1 MALASGTR
9 VGIYEVTA
17 KIGEGGMGEVYQA
30 RDTTLDRDVALKVL
44 PEAFTAD
51 PDRLA
56 RFQREAKVLASLNHS
71 NIGAIYGLEAAGETQ
86 ALVLELIEGPT
97 LADRIAEGPIPVDEA
112 LNIANQIAEALEAA
126 HEQGIVHRDLK
137 PANVKVK
144 ADGTV
149 KVLDFGLAK
158 AVSPDASGASATTS
172 ATMSLTASATQ
183 MGMVIGT
190 AAYMAPE
197 QARGKSVDQRADV
210 WAFAV
215 VLFEMLSGQRVFHG
229 DDVSLTLAKVLEG
242 QPKWDALPSSVPP
255 RVANLLRRCLEKNPK
270 QRMHAVGDVRLGL
283 DGAFETPVERG
294 ANGATVSTTGV
305 WRQPVPLAL
314 CGVAL
319 LGLGALVTW
328 SVLGVNQ
335 SEPNSVVRFS
345 VPVGPEQVFTST
357 GRHLVALSPDG
368 TELIYQADGQLYRR
382 RFDQLEATAIPG
394 TSEGGGRS
402 PFVSPDGEW
411 IGFWAGGQ
419 LKKVA
424 MSGGA
429 AVNLCDVENPWGV
442 SWGTG
447 DTVLF
452 GQGAAG
458 IWQVPGT
465 GGTPEVVI
473 TVESGEMAHGP
484 QMLPDGDS
492 VLFTLRPA
500 GTSSWDG
507 AQIVAQSL
515 ETSER
520 VVLVEGGRDAR
531 YVETGHLVYALN
543 GVLFSVVFD
552 PGELEV
558 HGGPVPLVENVD
570 QTDLTGASHFAL
582 AANGTLVYVRGGGGI
597 GGNRSLVWVDQRGDE
612 ELLMAPPAPYDSPRL
627 SPDGRYIALE
637 VEGENTDVIV
647 YDLQRDTP
655 TRLTFAAGRDGFPLW
670 TPDGRRIVFSSDR
683 GSGGV
688 LTLFSK
694 SADGT
699 GQAEQLTASDVA
711 MMPEAWADDGQTL
724 VAQIN
729 RGDPGLQVIHVGTD
743 GGDEELLNTEFV
755 EVYSDVSPDGNW
767 IAYMSDE
774 SGQFEVYA
782 RPFPDVDGGR
792 WQISRAGGLAPRWAP
807 DGRALYFFSE
817 NSTEMMVAA
826 VETEPTFSPGN
837 PESLFSLG
845 GYRGPAPGRA
855 RPFDISSDGERFLMI
870 KPTLM
875 ANESGDSSHIVV
887 IENWFEEL
895 KDRVP
900 LP

>member
-1 MALASGTR
+1 MALVSGTR
-9 VGIYEVTA
+9 VGVYEVAA

-56 RFQREAKVLASLNHS
+56 RFQREAKVLASLNHP
-71 NIGAIYGLEAAGETQ
+71 NIGAIHGLESTEDTQ

-97 LADRIAEGPIPVDEA
+97 LADRIAEGPISVDEA

-144 ADGTV
+144 PDGTV

-158 AVSPDASGASATTS
+158 AVSSDASGASATTS

-242 QPKWDALPSSVPP
+242 QPQWDALPSSVPP

-294 ANGATVSTTGV
+294 ADSAAVSATGV

-335 SEPNSVVRFS
+335 SAPNSVVRFS
-345 VPVGPEQVFTST
+345 LPVGPEQVFTST

-368 TELIYQADGQLYRR
+368 TELIYEADGQLYRR
-382 RFDQLEATAIPG
+382 RFDQLEPTAIPG
-394 TSEGGGRS
+394 TAEGGGRS
-402 PFVSPDGEW
+402 PFISPDGEW
-411 IGFWAGGQ
+411 VGFWAGGQ

-429 AVNLCDVENPWGV
+429 AVNLGDVDNPWGV
-442 SWGTG
+442 SWGID
-447 DTVLF
+447 DTILF
-452 GQGAAG
+452 GQGTAG

-473 TVESGEMAHGP
+473 TVEDGGMAHGP

-492 VLFTLRPA
+492 VLFTLRPV

-515 ETSER
+515 ETGER
-520 VVLVEGGRDAR
+520 VVLIEGGRDAR

-552 PGELEV
+552 PGALEV
-558 HGGPVPLVENVD
+558 LGGPVPLVENVD
-570 QTDLTGASHFAL
+570 QTDVTGASHFAL
-582 AANGTLVYVRGGGGI
+582 AANGTLAHVRGIGGI
-597 GGNRSLVWVDQRGDE
+597 GDSRNLVWVDRQGDE

-627 SPDGRYIALE
+627 SPDGRYVALE
-637 VEGENTDVIV
+637 VQGENIDVVI

-655 TRLTFAAGRDGFPLW
+655 TRLTFAPGRDGYPLW
-670 TPDGRRIVFSSDR
+670 TPDGQRIVFSSDR
-683 GSGGV
+683 DGI

-699 GQAEQLTASDVA
+699 GQAEQLTTSDAALV
-711 MMPEAWADDGQTL
+711 PEAWADDGQTL
-724 VAQIN
+724 VAQIT
-729 RGDPGLQVIHVGTD
+729 RGEPGLQLIHVGTD
-743 GGDEELLNTEFV
+743 GGDEELLNTEFI
-755 EVYSDVSPDGNW
+755 ELYSDVSPDGNW

-782 RPFPDVDGGR
+782 RPFPNVDGGR
-792 WQISRAGGLAPRWAP
+792 WQISRAGGLAPKWAP
-807 DGRALYFFSE
+807 DGGALYFFNG
-817 NSTEMMVAA
+817 NSTQMMVAA
-826 VETEPTFSPGN
+826 VETDSTFSPGN
-837 PESLFSLG
+837 PEGLFSLV
-845 GYRGPAPGRA
+845 GYRVGAPGRA

-875 ANESGDSSHIVV
+875 ATESGNPSHIVV
-887 IENWFEEL
+887 VENWLEEL

-900 LP
+900 VP